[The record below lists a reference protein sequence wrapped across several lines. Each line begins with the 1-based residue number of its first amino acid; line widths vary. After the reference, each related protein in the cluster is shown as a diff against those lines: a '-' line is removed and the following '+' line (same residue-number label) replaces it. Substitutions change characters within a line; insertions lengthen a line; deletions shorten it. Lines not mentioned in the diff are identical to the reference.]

1 MFVSKSFIVTVVL
14 LSLISGLRED
24 SGRSLR
30 VVTEVTEVTEVT
42 WDSEDSPRYRVTE
55 TRLSLGVST

>member
-30 VVTEVTEVTEVT
+30 VVTEVTEVT
-42 WDSEDSPRYRVTE
+42 WDSEDSPRCRVTE